1 MNISPEKM
9 TFLTANYGLTPKQV
23 TDFYEGYCSAYQS
36 MAAEIEYA
44 WHEGGWYPDD
54 EYAAMVECLCDAD
67 RLEQFIPNY
76 MDWCFDF
83 VSKMEL
89 VYDIEDK
96 KQLDYNQKYLESTGR
111 TSWWQLQN
119 AS

>member
-1 MNISPEKM
+1 MNIPPEKM
-9 TFLTANYGLTPKQV
+9 TFLTANYGLTPDQIIR
-23 TDFYEGYCSAYQS
+23 FYEGYCSAYQS
-36 MAAEIEYA
+36 MAGEIEYS
-44 WHEGGWYPDD
+44 WHEGGFYPDD

-67 RLEQFIPNY
+67 RLHDYIDDY

-83 VSKMEL
+83 VPKMEL